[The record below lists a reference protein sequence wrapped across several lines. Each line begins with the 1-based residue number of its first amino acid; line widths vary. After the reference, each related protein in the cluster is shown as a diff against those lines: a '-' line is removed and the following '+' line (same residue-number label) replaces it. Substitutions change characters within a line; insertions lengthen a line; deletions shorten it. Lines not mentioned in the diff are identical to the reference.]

1 MIASKFKSL
10 EAGENMKAV
19 VVSNGDIKDIN
30 FAKDILKDSHI
41 IIAAD
46 GGSRH
51 ILNSGFMPDALIGD
65 LDSVDEETL
74 DKIKTSSC
82 AIVKYPREKDYTD
95 TQIAIDYAIEKKAD
109 EIILLGCVGDRL
121 DHTLANIFLLVKL
134 IKQGI
139 KACIVNEKNAIYITD
154 HCIELNG
161 NIGDLLSL
169 IPVGGDVTGIY
180 TKGLKYGLAGKTIK
194 MGDPLGISNVFID
207 NKIEV
212 KIESGYLL
220 VILSRD

>member
-1 MIASKFKSL
+1 
-10 EAGENMKAV
+10 MKAV

-30 FAKDILKDSHI
+30 LAKYILRDSSI

-46 GGSRH
+46 GGARH

-65 LDSVDEETL
+65 LDSVDKETL
-74 DKIKTSSC
+74 DKIKASHCT
-82 AIVKYPREKDYTD
+82 IVKYPREKDYTD

-109 EIILLGCVGDRL
+109 NITFLGCIGDRI
-121 DHTLANIFLLVKL
+121 DHSLANIFLLVKL

-139 KACIVNEKNAIYITD
+139 KACIVNEKNTIYITCD
-154 HCIELNG
+154 FIKLDG
-161 NIGDLLSL
+161 KIGDLLSL

-180 TKGLKYGLAGKTIK
+180 TKGLKYGLEGKIIK
-194 MGDPLGISNVFID
+194 MGDPLGISNVFIG
-207 NKIEV
+207 NTIEV